1 MTPPAIPC
9 PFIDAN
15 GRCCCGVVRRAR
27 AYGPVGRDGCVR
39 REKVRK
45 YRLWCS
51 EKDNHAGVL
60 STPVAK
66 ARMEFYPD
74 DLDPGVEDQLWTGS
88 LLS

>member
-1 MTPPAIPC
+1 
-9 PFIDAN
+9 
-15 GRCCCGVVRRAR
+15 
-27 AYGPVGRDGCVR
+27 VR
-39 REKVRK
+39 REKVHK

-51 EKDNHAGVL
+51 EKDDHAGVL

-74 DLDPGVEDQLWTGS
+74 ELDPGVEDQLWTGD